1 MDCNTTLQTDTFMVN
16 KYLQFLIPLLIIC
29 FLLVGSLGLEN
40 FENKLHYDP

>member
-16 KYLQFLIPLLIIC
+16 KYLQVLSPLLIIR
-29 FLLVGSLGLEN
+29 FLLVRSLVLEN